1 MAGEATES
9 NMAEQQ
15 GMFGPSAEE
24 LQRALMER
32 QQAADFERARQ
43 FGMMN
48 LGQQIGATAYGG
60 GLGISRGIEGL
71 GRAFGVLP
79 EDPRIRQAQKM
90 EEIKQGLMQA
100 GVDPRNIDE
109 FYPEMITQ
117 LQQAGMMDKAF
128 ELEKQYQTLATQREA
143 TQARMGKIRDLTLDQ
158 QMPGRVVYRRLAGMP
173 DKFDAAI
180 VEKFGQS
187 ITPSNPRGDQGLL
200 KDAAIAKEGKFTKI
214 GEDDKTG
221 RAVFGDPLGKEPPFY
236 FDENGV
242 KVPAGKIRE
251 GKAPTAIA
259 YGGSTGPLK
268 TFDVV
273 QNLRSDFLKETQD
286 LRETLNAASQ
296 AGDLLTQARGG
307 NQVAASALRQT
318 MGKIFKADAQVSK
331 AEIAAIASSTAIP
344 RRLLDYVTSLSIGRP
359 SELTLEEMA
368 QLIDAMNR
376 VAYIRRQKTQDKWKK
391 QATRRGVEG
400 PDVEFIT
407 DIEEGSTPPTP
418 LSTAGRTQL
427 TPYQQQLID
436 RYLPKQ
442 GNQ

>member
-1 MAGEATES
+1 MAQ
-9 NMAEQQ
+9 QQ
-15 GMFGPSAEE
+15 GMFGPTAEE
-24 LQRALMER
+24 LQQALMER
-32 QQAADFERARQ
+32 QQAADFERSRL
-43 FGMMN
+43 FGQMP
-48 LGQQIGATAYGG
+48 LGQQISTSAYGG
-60 GLGISRGIEGL
+60 GLGTARGIEGL
-71 GRAFGVLP
+71 GRAFGIVP
-79 EDPRIRQAQKM
+79 EDPRVAQAQKM

-117 LQQAGMMDKAF
+117 LQRAGMIDKAF
-128 ELEKQYQTLATQREA
+128 ELEKQYQTLATQRET
-143 TQARMGKIRDLTLDQ
+143 TQARLSKTKDLALDQ

-180 VEKFGQS
+180 VERFGQS
-187 ITPSNPRGDQGLL
+187 ITPSNPMGDQGLL

-221 RAVFGDPLGKEPPFY
+221 RAVFSDGKEPPFY
-236 FDENGV
+236 FDEKGV
-242 KVPAGKIRE
+242 KVPAGKLRE

-273 QNLRSDFLKETQD
+273 QNLRKDFLDETKEI
-286 LRETLNAASQ
+286 RATLTGASQ
-296 AGDLLTQARGG
+296 AGELLTQARGG
-307 NQVAASALRQT
+307 NQLAASALRQT

-344 RRLLDYVTSLSIGRP
+344 RRMMDFVTGLTIGRP

-376 VAYIRRQKTQDKWKK
+376 VAFLRRQKTQEKWKK

-400 PDVEFIT
+400 PDVEFVV
-407 DIEEGSTPPTP
+407 DMEEGATLPAALSTKAQPNITPDIDALIQRNLAKPATPP
-418 LSTAGRTQL
+418 GV
-427 TPYQQQLID
+427 
-436 RYLPKQ
+436 K
-442 GNQ
+442 

>member
-1 MAGEATES
+1 MAQ
-9 NMAEQQ
+9 QQ
-15 GMFGPSAEE
+15 GMFGPTAEE
-24 LQRALMER
+24 LQQALMER
-32 QQAADFERARQ
+32 QRAADFEQARQ

-48 LGQQIGATAYGG
+48 LGQQIGTAAYGG
-60 GLGISRGIEGL
+60 GLGIARGLEMA
-71 GRAFGVLP
+71 GRGFGIIP
-79 EDPRIRQAQKM
+79 EDPRIQQAQKM

-117 LQQAGMMDKAF
+117 LQRAGMMDKAF
-128 ELEKQYQTLATQREA
+128 ELEKQYQTLATQRETA
-143 TQARMGKIRDLTLDQ
+143 QARLSKTKDLALDQ

-180 VEKFGQS
+180 VERFGQS
-187 ITPSNPRGDQGLL
+187 ITPSNPMGDQGLL

-221 RAVFGDPLGKEPPFY
+221 RAVFSDGKEPPFY
-236 FDENGV
+236 FDEKGV
-242 KVPAGKIRE
+242 KVPAGKLRE

-273 QNLRSDFLKETQD
+273 QNLRKDFLDETKD
-286 LRETLNAASQ
+286 IRTTLTVAAQ
-296 AGDLLTQARGG
+296 AGELLTQARR
-307 NQVAASALRQT
+307 NPVNELAASALRQT

-344 RRLLDYVTSLSIGRP
+344 RRLMDYVTGLTIGRP

-376 VAYIRRQKTQDKWKK
+376 VAFLRRQKTQDKWRK
-391 QATRRGVEG
+391 QATRRGIEG
-400 PDVEFIT
+400 PDVEFII
-407 DIEEGSTPPTP
+407 DMEEGATIPAA
-418 LSTAGRTQL
+418 LSTKAQPNI
-427 TPYQQQLID
+427 TPEDEALIN
-436 RYLPKQ
+436 RHLGGGKR
-442 GNQ
+442 